1 MHILQFLQILQFDW
15 FPQKLHRVP
24 VEQLQAFLQTL
35 HSSKKG
41 RCCDIGHVEDVGDI
55 TDMPIGRNAIFVKD
69 VEDVEDKTLP
79 GCQADIL
86 SRIEL
91 IPSFILSSDNTNCK
105 NDIQLFHQLFDEL
118 SVYRD
123 YH

>member
-1 MHILQFLQILQFDW
+1 M
-15 FPQKLHRVP
+15 
-24 VEQLQAFLQTL
+24 
-35 HSSKKG
+35 S
-41 RCCDIGHVEDVGDI
+41 HVEDVGDI
-55 TDMPIGRNAIFVKD
+55 ADMPIGRNAIFVED

-86 SRIEL
+86 SGIEL
-91 IPSFILSSDNTNCK
+91 IPSFVLSSDNTNCK

-118 SVYRD
+118 SVHTD

>member
-1 MHILQFLQILQFDW
+1 MHILHILQFDW

-24 VEQLQAFLQTL
+24 VEQLQTFLQTL

-55 TDMPIGRNAIFVKD
+55 ADMPIGRNAIF

-91 IPSFILSSDNTNCK
+91 IPSFVLSSDNTNCK
-105 NDIQLFHQLFDEL
+105 NDIQ
-118 SVYRD
+118 
-123 YH
+123 